1 MYESYMNFLK
11 SISLERGDYSSILA
25 VVLVLELFIVL
36 STIVIVLIGILQPP
50 FIIVDHFFTEEYVYI
65 NLFFL
70 RIEADWIPLN
80 TWSSFWER
88 PLQILARV
96 MIYFSGLAA
105 GTFFT
110 IIGYQ
115 IFTRLRAGL
124 SLYGSTY
131 GERAVMYSKGV
142 NMDTDQQN
150 PANTWFPHKLNYI
163 CFISCFF

>member
-1 MYESYMNFLK
+1 MNFLK

-36 STIVIVLIGILQPP
+36 STIVIVLIGILL
-50 FIIVDHFFTEEYVYI
+50 ESVYI
-65 NLFFL
+65 DIFFL

-88 PLQILARV
+88 PIQILAEV
-96 MIYFSGLAA
+96 MVDFSGLAA
-105 GTFFT
+105 GTFIT

-115 IFTRLRAGL
+115 IFTSLRAGL

-131 GERAVMYSKGV
+131 GERVVMYSKGV
-142 NMDTDQQN
+142 NMDTNQQN
-150 PANTWFPHKLNYI
+150 PANTWFPHKLKLYLFYFLFFLVQMI
-163 CFISCFF
+163 ILVFIASI